1 MIYLTVLI
9 KTHHCGVGL
18 EYLLYQVIFL
28 LRYSPSAGSVPVVF
42 ILCSSHGPAQLLRRL
57 AEGWHA
63 HMDGEPHLSSHAL
76 NHRRCVLYVCHA

>member
-28 LRYSPSAGSVPVVF
+28 LLYSPAAGSVPVVF

-63 HMDGEPHLSSHAL
+63 CAQPQEMCFICLPCL
-76 NHRRCVLYVCHA
+76 VFK